1 MKRTT
6 KQAISLLLAL
16 CMILALAGCGKKTG
30 SGAPTSSAG
39 SSSQTPGTTAQEPV
53 MPEPAANV
61 DPEDMRWGYEND
73 GSGDYVH
80 WYPDGDKFSDYYLVF
95 EDGYLTIDDGGKRT
109 NMPMQSEDGHYV
121 NSFEGDPA
129 VDFVFLDNLT
139 CYDLVGEQWYM
150 SAVYEEAVASLTA
163 SPFYCEAG
171 DQWSFTF
178 YDDGTYSRDFDGE
191 IVEGQ
196 WWFND
201 ATTIYYVDDYGE
213 TSIKVYYDDSSWEI
227 TGLEYVSEMY
237 YPGA

>member
-80 WYPDGDKFSDYYLVF
+80 WYPDGDKFSD
-95 EDGYLTIDDGGKRT
+95 
-109 NMPMQSEDGHYV
+109 
-121 NSFEGDPA
+121 
-129 VDFVFLDNLT
+129 
-139 CYDLVGEQWYM
+139 
-150 SAVYEEAVASLTA
+150 
-163 SPFYCEAG
+163 
-171 DQWSFTF
+171 
-178 YDDGTYSRDFDGE
+178 
-191 IVEGQ
+191 
-196 WWFND
+196 
-201 ATTIYYVDDYGE
+201 
-213 TSIKVYYDDSSWEI
+213 
-227 TGLEYVSEMY
+227 
-237 YPGA
+237 